1 MIWNT
6 FILALRGIRRNVM
19 RSVLTILGIIIG
31 VAAVITLVTIGNGTT
46 AQVTQQI
53 AAMGTNVLLINPGQ
67 RHGPGGASGAP
78 VFPSKM
84 SRPLNSR
91 SMIWQAWPRPYRPL
105 PWP

>member
-46 AQVTQQI
+46 AQVTEQI
-53 AAMGTNVLLINPGQ
+53 AAMGTNVLLISPGQ
-67 RHGPGGASGAP
+67 RHGPGAASGAP
-78 VFPSKM
+78 SFSVKDV
-84 SRPLNSR
+84 
-91 SMIWQAWPRPYRPL
+91 QA
-105 PWP
+105 